1 MLSGLSQFSRAAVH
15 MPRRL
20 WYAILWATR
29 PPEDVPVGPAILVEA
44 MLPSVPVKPAEP
56 RVF

>member
-1 MLSGLSQFSRAAVH
+1 MLGGMNQLSRAAAH

-20 WYAILWATR
+20 WYAFLWATR

-44 MLPSVPVKPAEP
+44 MVPSVPVKPEP